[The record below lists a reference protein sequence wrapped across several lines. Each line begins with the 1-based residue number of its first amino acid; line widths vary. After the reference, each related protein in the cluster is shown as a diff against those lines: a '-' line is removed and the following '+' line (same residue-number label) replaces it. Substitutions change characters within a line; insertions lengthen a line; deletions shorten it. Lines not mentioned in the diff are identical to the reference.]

1 MFVMSIPDNGQDLG
15 SVSADLESVMNIKI
29 HRISRSRFFQ
39 EVGRNVF
46 MSSDTINVAFDY
58 IFKSI
63 ETDIDPYSCIH
74 AADDSE

>member
-1 MFVMSIPDNGQDLG
+1 MLAMSMPDNGQDLG
-15 SVSADLESVMNIKI
+15 SVAADLESILNIKI
-29 HRISRSRFFQ
+29 HRISRARFFQ

-46 MSSDTINVAFDY
+46 MSSDVINVTFDY
-58 IFKSI
+58 VFKPD